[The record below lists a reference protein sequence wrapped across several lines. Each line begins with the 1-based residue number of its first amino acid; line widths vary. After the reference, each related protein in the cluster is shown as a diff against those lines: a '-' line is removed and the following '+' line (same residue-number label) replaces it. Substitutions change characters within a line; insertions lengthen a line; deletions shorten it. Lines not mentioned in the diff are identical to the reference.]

1 MPGLRYRA
9 LPAYCAEEAGR
20 DAARLER
27 VARRAGA
34 RAVLTAVSTS
44 ALETP
49 VIAVVLT
56 PECWLPTSAAELAVT
71 ELCLAQA
78 SAIWLADARLRDLL
92 LNRFPLL
99 DPDLISLLEEAHD
112 APALARELAVRL
124 LAHRSLP
131 PPPSWELLRRLQDRL
146 EQPSAAATRPSAL
159 AFEAERLRTE
169 LEDQQRSPF
178 WRLRGAALRL
188 LGRAR

>member
-1 MPGLRYRA
+1 MDGDRPFLLDGAVFQERDAWSAYWQAVLEDWQASGFSERIVVLERAGTAPRMPGLRYRA

-56 PECWLPTSAAELAVT
+56 PECWLPTSAAELVVT

-99 DPDLISLLEEAHD
+99 DPDLISLLEEAHC
-112 APALARELAVRL
+112 A
-124 LAHRSLP
+124 S
-131 PPPSWELLRRLQDRL
+131 
-146 EQPSAAATRPSAL
+146 
-159 AFEAERLRTE
+159 
-169 LEDQQRSPF
+169 
-178 WRLRGAALRL
+178 
-188 LGRAR
+188 